1 MGRPLKIKQS
11 TTVDIGFNPFNLL
24 DQPTVVIPDG
34 MLTTEYL
41 GVVGGGFPSG
51 IATPSY
57 PTVACTAYFTDGAG
71 ETAAY
76 IITQK
81 GQTKYLVASNNT
93 VSAGTYTVG
102 QSYVIKSVGNTNWGA
117 IGGSRSNPQ
126 VGDVF
131 TATGV
136 GSGTGTASSVAVCSL
151 VNLPSGS
158 LTTSGTMQITI
169 NTGGSTVQ
177 VSKLTNKFVWDYE
190 TPPVRFAANFFVAGG
205 TGTNPLASVA
215 VTGSAG
221 QCSCSSDTLT
231 VGQIVTVTGTLT
243 GTATG
248 IGAGTYYIV
257 ATNGSTTFTLSATP
271 GGAGITTTAGTTT
284 GLSFVIAASTTLKS
298 GADPVTWTN
307 GTGILD
313 LAEVTNYTS

>member
-24 DQPTVVIPDG
+24 DQPTVVKPNG
-34 MLTTEYL
+34 MTSSEYL

-51 IATPSY
+51 IATAAY
-57 PTVACTAYFTDGAG
+57 PTVKCTAYIPAHGA
-71 ETAAY
+71 ESNAF

-81 GQTKYLVASNNT
+81 GATKYLVASTAT
-93 VSAGTYTVG
+93 VAAGSLTPGFTYTI
-102 QSYVIKSVGNTNWGA
+102 SALGNTNWSKIGA
-117 IGGSRSNPQ
+117 GINPQ

-131 TATGV
+131 TCTAV
-136 GSGTGTASSVAVCSL
+136 GSGTGTANDTGVCVL
-151 VNLPSGS
+151 ANQAPGT
-158 LTTSGTMQITI
+158 LTPGNMQITI
-169 NTGGSTVQ
+169 NTGGSTVR

-205 TGTNPLASVA
+205 QGTNPLASVA
-215 VTGSAG
+215 VTGTAG
-221 QCSCSSDTLT
+221 QCSCTSDTLT
-231 VGQIVTVTGTLT
+231 LGEIVTVTGTLS

-248 IGAGTYYIV
+248 ISAGTYYIV

-284 GLSFVIAASTTLKS
+284 GLSFAIAPSTTLKS
-298 GADPVTWTN
+298 GADIATWAN
-307 GTGILD
+307 GSGILD
-313 LAEVTNYTS
+313 LAEVTDYTS